1 MSNNLEQILQQ
12 KEFLNDG
19 HKAHIALIL
28 AGNFIF
34 NKNQALFLKHGIT
47 SQQFNVLRIL
57 RGQYPKPSCLLLI
70 KERIIDK
77 ASDISRLVERLR
89 VSGYLHRCVSED
101 DHRYVEVLISEKGL
115 EVLKEIDIAFTPEFF
130 KLGDLDDEEVR
141 VLIRLIERIL

>member
-1 MSNNLEQILQQ
+1 VPKELEQILQQ
-12 KEFLNDG
+12 KEFLNLG
-19 HKAHIALIL
+19 HKAHLALIL

-34 NKNQALFLKHGIT
+34 NKNQALFLKYGIT

-89 VSGYLHRCVSED
+89 VSGYLQRCISEE

-115 EVLKEIDIAFTPEFF
+115 SVLEAIDKEFTDDFF
-130 KLGDLDDEEVR
+130 QLGDLDDDEVR
-141 VLIRLIERIL
+141 QLIRLIERIL